1 MPIELNIFIIYLN
14 YSIYPQA
21 AKCKVFGSYALHT
34 LCYSGS
40 PSPDIFRMLLAVNP
54 DAARIANFHG
64 NLPLHYVCASTSV
77 LTGANWDVI
86 RMLLARN
93 REGVLSLN
101 KEAQTPLSRAL
112 AMLPSDLPPFSASF
126 SQFLEFACTENGAGY
141 VGIIRDLLNS
151 VSSGA
156 LDAFARHL
164 RRELNWTA
172 RCLLMLCTARINN
185 YNNTTT
191 DQPHTDTQAIA
202 PRPMEK
208 IYSLVLYCDVW
219 RRIVLYL

>member
-1 MPIELNIFIIYLN
+1 MFIIYFN

-54 DAARIANFHG
+54 EAARIPNFHG
-64 NLPLHYVCASTSV
+64 NLPLHYVCASASV

-86 RMLLARN
+86 RMLLTRN
-93 REGVLSLN
+93 REGVLTLN

-112 AMLPSDLPPFSASF
+112 AMLPSHLPPLSASF
-126 SQFLEFACTENGAGY
+126 SQFLEFACTDNGAGY
-141 VGIIRDLLNS
+141 MGIIRDLLNS
-151 VSSGA
+151 VHSSA
-156 LDAFARHL
+156 LDSFARHL
-164 RRELNWTA
+164 RKELNWTA
-172 RCLLMLCTARINN
+172 RCLLMLCTARINY
-185 YNNTTT
+185 YNNNTNN
-191 DQPHTDTQAIA
+191 DPPRTDTQAIM

-208 IYSLVLYCDVW
+208 IYCLVHYCDVW